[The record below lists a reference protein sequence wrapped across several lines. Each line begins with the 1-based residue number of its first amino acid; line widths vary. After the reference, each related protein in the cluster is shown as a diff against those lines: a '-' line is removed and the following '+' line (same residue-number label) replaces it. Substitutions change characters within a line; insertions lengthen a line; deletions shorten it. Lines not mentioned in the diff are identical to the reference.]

1 LSDCFVDLIKNA
13 SFGEKIGD
21 PDGDHFTEEGRDFWG
36 SGEVA
41 FFGENV
47 LLAIVAE
54 L

>member
-1 LSDCFVDLIKNA
+1 LGDCFVDLIKNA

-21 PDGDHFTEEGRDFWG
+21 PDGDHLTEERRYFWG

-41 FFGENV
+41 FFGKDV
-47 LLAIVAE
+47 LLSIVAE